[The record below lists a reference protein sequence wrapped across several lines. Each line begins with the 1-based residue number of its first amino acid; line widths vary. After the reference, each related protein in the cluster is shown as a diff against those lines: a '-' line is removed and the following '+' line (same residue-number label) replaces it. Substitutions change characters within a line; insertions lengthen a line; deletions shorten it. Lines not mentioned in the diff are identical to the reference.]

1 MSQPEPFSLG
11 LSDPAAPAPPPEAAP
26 RRPDTGRP
34 DPWRRKAELEAALA
48 AAPQD
53 RALRASYFEHL
64 AQLAGTHSGL
74 LFAVLPELAAP
85 MWFRGGTPD
94 ISAMAAAFRDDAF
107 ALPGLRATPQR
118 ILVIG
123 AYAGYAAVALARRHP
138 RAQLL
143 CAEPL
148 PDNFRLLSLNTT
160 PWRRIRVAQTA
171 LWHSATRLAL
181 SGRFQADWAVRIA
194 DDALDADRTV
204 PAMPPGELVAR
215 AGWSHA
221 DMVVCDAAGAE
232 REVFSDPLAPWL
244 RFLDVALV
252 RPYDRLAP
260 QGAANVAACFAEET
274 FDHRTQGGFE
284 LYERRVP
291 LTAFANVPEELR
303 LLRPEPGGAPF
314 TVQDV
319 AQYGWAFFIFDG
331 SSCQLHPNHP
341 GGKPARAIF
350 PLHLDGQTGFASGL
364 VHAGTPGSAPVVF
377 TARIVRE
384 DGTVLGAAQATVPA
398 RGSDR
403 MSFALPEGTRGAVW
417 AVLETTLAPGAQDNR
432 MAWARFIDPRVG

>member
-11 LSDPAAPAPPPEAAP
+11 LADPAPQPRAPAAAF
-26 RRPDTGRP
+26 RPG
-34 DPWRRKAELEAALA
+34 PWQRKAELEAAMA

-53 RALRASYFEHL
+53 RGLRAGYFDHL
-64 AQLAGTHSGL
+64 IALAAAHDGL

-85 MWFRGGTPD
+85 IWFRGGTPD
-94 ISAMAAAFRDDAF
+94 ISALTAAFRDDAYV
-107 ALPGLRATPQR
+107 LPGLRATPQR

-123 AYAGYAAVALARRHP
+123 AYAGYAAVALGRLHP

-160 PWRRIRVAQTA
+160 PWRRIRVANTA

-181 SGRFQADWAVRIA
+181 TGRFQADWAVRLSDEA
-194 DDALDADRTV
+194 VDADRTV
-204 PAMPPGELVAR
+204 PALTAAELVAR

-232 REVFSDPLAPWL
+232 REVFADPLAPWL

-252 RPYDRLAP
+252 RPYEGLAP
-260 QGAANVAACFAEET
+260 QSAANVAACFPGET
-274 FDHRTQGGFE
+274 FTHRTHGGFE

-291 LTAFANVPEELR
+291 LTALPSVPEELR
-303 LLRPEPGGAPF
+303 LLRPEPGGVPF
-314 TVQDV
+314 AVQDV
-319 AQYGWAFFIFDG
+319 ARQVWAFFIFDG
-331 SSCQLHPNHP
+331 SSCQLHPNNP
-341 GGKPARAIF
+341 GEKPARAIF

-364 VHAGTPGSAPVVF
+364 LHAGKPDSAAVVF

-384 DGTVLGAAQATVPA
+384 DGTVLGAAQATVPGHA
-398 RGSDR
+398 SDR
-403 MSFALPEGTRGAVW
+403 LSFLLPEGTRGPVR
-417 AVLETTLAPGAQDNR
+417 AVLETALAPGAPDNR